1 MSPQSRSRCLQLPW
15 VSLRLTW
22 FARRCSRVIALSFL
36 LGAASAAGSAAV
48 DSPPVSAASV
58 DLRGRPT
65 LGSAT
70 ATVTV
75 LEISS
80 FGCSHCAEF
89 HRSTFPALREQFIE
103 TGQVRWVVLNASD
116 DPADQHAKVFA
127 IARALQ
133 ERGQYWDHLDLLF
146 QIGRRSSSFVD
157 RALAKVP
164 ELDPQALAAEA
175 STFAI
180 RQAVA
185 ADFKQLVELKLP
197 GTPVFIIS
205 KTSADGRRTETRI
218 AGAET
223 LEHFRRTFAAILQ
236 AP

>member
-1 MSPQSRSRCLQLPW
+1 M
-15 VSLRLTW
+15 
-22 FARRCSRVIALSFL
+22 
-36 LGAASAAGSAAV
+36 
-48 DSPPVSAASV
+48 
-58 DLRGRPT
+58 
-65 LGSAT
+65 
-70 ATVTV
+70 
-75 LEISS
+75 
-80 FGCSHCAEF
+80 
-89 HRSTFPALREQFIE
+89 
-103 TGQVRWVVLNASD
+103 
-116 DPADQHAKVFA
+116 
-127 IARALQ
+127 
-133 ERGQYWDHLDLLF
+133 
-146 QIGRRSSSFVD
+146 D